1 MKRKSNNSGR
11 QVRSQEEI
19 EARREARRK
28 YYEEMEAF
36 ERDLPDFIFADEQTD
51 SREELTEEFDANTHN
66 NIEENENHEDFGSGK
81 ASGAVFASAGKWQK
95 RAADETLAESR
106 QERSSDGIFTES
118 RQEQTAGRI
127 FTESR
132 DAAVQQTEEEDEDI
146 PQRPR
151 KAVVQSEEISKQLTA
166 MMDTDAVQEA
176 VRASRTK
183 AAKKSS
189 RMEEKKADTIPYQ
202 TEDMAD
208 FDEAEITEDTAAE
221 DSAE

>member
-81 ASGAVFASAGKWQK
+81 ASGAVFASAGKRQK
-95 RAADETLAESR
+95 RAADETLEESR
-106 QERSSDGIFTES
+106 Q
-118 RQEQTAGRI
+118 
-127 FTESR
+127 
-132 DAAVQQTEEEDEDI
+132 
-146 PQRPR
+146 
-151 KAVVQSEEISKQLTA
+151 
-166 MMDTDAVQEA
+166 
-176 VRASRTK
+176 
-183 AAKKSS
+183 
-189 RMEEKKADTIPYQ
+189 
-202 TEDMAD
+202 
-208 FDEAEITEDTAAE
+208 
-221 DSAE
+221 